1 MGRGQSIL
9 IPTSFPSV
17 PCSPDPRPLL
27 PRPRGIVASCDAGMQ
42 GHHGRIRR
50 PLEATAAPPGQLGS
64 CPPPVPLPSTPLPP
78 LHHLLPLM
86 LLLLSL
92 AAGPWA
98 WCRLNECGLIE
109 RCTTHTGAS
118 GRLGPCPLP
127 IRPIRTRDRS
137 PFTIRR
143 LPPHP
148 ASTLHV
154 FECALLWSDI
164 GHCQVAGSGPM
175 HFSTPRARRE
185 LASATAVSFPALVLH
200 TSATRVTTW
209 DD

>member
-9 IPTSFPSV
+9 IPTSFPPV
-17 PCSPDPRPLL
+17 PCSPDPPSLTPPTQRDRGFLRRWYARPSWSH
-27 PRPRGIVASCDAGMQ
+27 PPATGS
-42 GHHGRIRR
+42 HGRTTGAIGT
-50 PLEATAAPPGQLGS
+50 L
-64 CPPPVPLPSTPLPP
+64 STPSSPHSDP
-78 LHHLLPLM
+78 
-86 LLLLSL
+86 
-92 AAGPWA
+92 
-98 WCRLNECGLIE
+98 R
-109 RCTTHTGAS
+109 
-118 GRLGPCPLP
+118 PLP
-127 IRPIRTRDRS
+127 IRPIQTRDRS
-137 PFTIRR
+137 PFAIRR

-185 LASATAVSFPALVLH
+185 LASAPAVRFPALVLH
-200 TSATRVTTW
+200 TSATRVTTG